1 MVAQAGLLTVPQAAP
16 PCSTFILADRGL
28 DNGVTID
35 MNELNNTQ
43 KNQLCD
49 LIAAGYNLSEMKQ
62 LCGRLGVDWED
73 VSAETTRKMFAQELV
88 SYFER
93 RGWSRELIDQVWYDR
108 PTMIQNSG
116 LVELINY
123 NDVQDEYVSTST
135 SSDGVGCLVGV
146 IIVLV
151 FLAIGWF
158 VFSDMQKQ
166 QELRDSEAFV
176 RGYFRLLDKRNHQ
189 SAWERLSGDFRVNK
203 YSTGYTPYAQFW
215 WSFSKVEIL
224 KLDVLEETDMT
235 ASVEVVLALTKSDRT
250 VVNQSVIYRLTRP
263 TGADPWTISDSSP

>member
-1 MVAQAGLLTVPQAAP
+1 LTVPQAAP

-28 DNGVTID
+28 DNGATID

>member
-1 MVAQAGLLTVPQAAP
+1 VVAQAGLLTVPQAAP

-35 MNELNNTQ
+35 MNELNDTQ

-73 VSAETTRKMFAQELV
+73 ISAETTRKMFAQELV

-135 SSDGVGCLVGV
+135 SSDGVGCLVGI

-189 SAWERLSGDFRVNK
+189 SAWERLSGDYRVNK
-203 YSTGYTPYAQFW
+203 HSTGYTPYVQYW
-215 WSFSKVEIL
+215 QSFKTVEVL
-224 KLDVLEETDMT
+224 KLEILEETDTT
-235 ASVEVVLALTKSDRT
+235 ASIEVFLTLTKYDNT
-250 VVNQSVIYRLTRP
+250 VVNQPVVYRLTRP
-263 TGADPWTISDSSP
+263 TGAEPWISADSSP

>member
-1 MVAQAGLLTVPQAAP
+1 MTVPQAAP

-35 MNELNNTQ
+35 MNELNDTQ

-73 VSAETTRKMFAQELV
+73 ISAETTRKMFAQELV

-123 NDVQDEYVSTST
+123 NDVQDAHDSTST
-135 SSDGVGCLVGV
+135 SGIGAGCFITMIFVV
-146 IIVLV
+146 VLV
-151 FLAIGWF
+151 VLAPFAIEYLN
-158 VFSDMQKQ
+158 DQKQ
-166 QELRDSEAFV
+166 KELRDSEAFV
-176 RGYFRLLDKRNHQ
+176 TGYFSLLDKKNYQ
-189 SAWERLSGDFRVNK
+189 SAWERLSGDYRVNK
-203 YSTGYTPYAQFW
+203 HTTGYTPYAQYW
-215 WSFSKVEIL
+215 GSFQKVEIL
-224 KLDVLEETDMT
+224 KLAILEETDTT
-235 ASVEVVLALTKSDRT
+235 ASVEVFLTLTKFDNT
-250 VVNQSVIYRLTRP
+250 VINQSIVYRLTRP
-263 TGADPWTISDSSP
+263 TGADPWIIADSSP